1 MRRIILASASPSRLQ
16 VLKQAGLDPEVIVS
30 GVDEDAIS
38 EPSVSRLV
46 VSLARAK
53 AATVAATSEDALVIG
68 CDSLLEFDGQAQ
80 GKPVDAEQAIG
91 WWQARRGGTGVLHTG
106 HCVIDT
112 VTGKEAVEVAGT
124 VVRFGSPSE
133 AEIRAY
139 VATDEPFWAAGAFTI
154 DGYGGWF
161 VEGLDGDAG
170 NVLGLS
176 LPVLRRLFEAH
187 GLAITDLWPP
197 RH

>member
-1 MRRIILASASPSRLQ
+1 MRSIILASASPSRLQ
-16 VLKQAGLDPEVIVS
+16 ILKQAGLAPEVVVS
-30 GVDEDAIS
+30 GVDEEAIS

-46 VSLARAK
+46 TTLARAK
-53 AATVAATSEDALVIG
+53 AAAVAATSKDALVIG

-80 GKPVDAEQAIG
+80 GKPVDAEQATG

-112 VTGKEAVEVAGT
+112 ATGKEAVEVADT
-124 VVRFGSPSE
+124 TVRFGSPSE

-139 VATDEPFWAAGAFTI
+139 VATGEPLWTAGGFTI
-154 DGYGGWF
+154 DGLGGWF
-161 VEGLDGDAG
+161 VEGIDGDAG
-170 NVLGLS
+170 TVLGLS

-187 GLAITDLWPP
+187 GVAITDLWPP
-197 RH
+197 Q

>member
-16 VLKQAGLDPEVIVS
+16 ILKQAGLTPEVVVS
-30 GVDEDAIS
+30 GVDEDAIT

-46 VSLARAK
+46 VTLARAK
-53 AATVAATSEDALVIG
+53 AAAVAANSQDALVIG

-80 GKPVDAEQAIG
+80 GKPVDAEQATG
-91 WWQARRGGTGVLHTG
+91 WWQARRGGSGVLHTG

-112 VTGKEAVEVAGT
+112 ATGKEAVEVAGT
-124 VVRFGSPSE
+124 TVRFGSPSD

-139 VATDEPFWAAGAFTI
+139 VATGEPLWTAGGFTI
-154 DGYGGWF
+154 DGFGGWF

-170 NVLGLS
+170 TVLGLS

-187 GLAITDLWPP
+187 GLAITDLWAA
-197 RH
+197 R